1 MPDRAIDTIEPVG
14 TPEGISLNLRPAGP
28 VSRAAAWLL
37 DTLIRWT
44 IIFVLIFTLGWLQ
57 MLGMALFMLVW
68 FVITWWYP
76 VLFEVLADGATPGK
90 RVLGLRVLHDDGTPI
105 GWGASIVRNLLRQ
118 IDFLPLA
125 YGAGLTAMM
134 CNRRF
139 QRLGD
144 LAAGSLVVHAT
155 RPGAAANE
163 ISPGPARA
171 PALILGPEEQQVLLS
186 LAERLPRLN
195 PERARELAALM
206 QPVTGQPPEQSLE
219 TLEAWARWVR
229 GPSA

>member
-37 DTLIRWT
+37 DTLIRWAV
-44 IIFVLIFTLGWLQ
+44 IFALVFTLGWLQ
-57 MLGMALFMLVW
+57 MLGMTLLVLIW
-68 FVITWWYP
+68 FLITWWYP

-90 RVLGLRVLHDDGTPI
+90 RVLALRVLHDDGTPI

-125 YGAGLTAMM
+125 YGAGLTAMI

-144 LAAGSLVVHAT
+144 LAAGSLVVHAA
-155 RPGAAANE
+155 RPALDTTA
-163 ISPGPARA
+163 ISQGPARA
-171 PALILGPEEQQVLLS
+171 PALALGPEEQQVLLS
-186 LAERLPRLN
+186 LTERLPRLN

-206 QPVTGQPPEQSLE
+206 QPVTAQPPEKSLE
-219 TLEAWARWVR
+219 TLEAWARWIR
-229 GPSA
+229 GQEA